1 MKVSTVI
8 PVYNRQELVKDALRS
23 AQAQNIDSHEIV
35 VVDNCSTDATWDVVQ
50 EFASQDPRIRCF
62 RNTENIG
69 PVRNWRVGIEKAKG
83 EYCHLLFSDDLIEP
97 DFLSSTLSLFDDQT
111 AFVMTGHKFLD
122 SNGFRNPS
130 TFQQKNVWTRDEI
143 LEAGIFGN
151 TNGIQLLSPLSALFR
166 RSELLNALVDDIANP
181 LGIDFPGHGAG
192 PDQLL
197 FLLTAIHYPTVKCV
211 NNHLVVMHAHE
222 GSITIKSKDLTLPRE
237 WTRWYF
243 VNQYWPQAR
252 ERFRSVLW
260 LTSKLNPNS
269 KPVFEHINRELG
281 GLPKISLIL
290 EYAIRRYF
298 NRPRKP
304 APGSIHIRTEVT
316 DKPTDERTT

>member
-8 PVYNRQELVKDALRS
+8 PVYNRQDMVKDAIRS

-35 VVDNCSTDATWDVVQ
+35 VVDNCSTDATWNVVQ
-50 EFASQDPRIRCF
+50 EFAHQDARIRCF
-62 RNTENIG
+62 RNSENIG
-69 PVRNWRVGIEKAKG
+69 PVRNWRMGIEKAQG

-97 DFLSSTLSLFDDQT
+97 DFLSATLSLFDDQT
-111 AFVMTGHKFLD
+111 AFVLTGHKFLD

-130 TFQQKNVWTRDEI
+130 TFQQKAEWTREEI

-151 TNGIQLLSPLSALFR
+151 TNGIQLLTPISALFR
-166 RSELLNALVDDIANP
+166 RSDMKRALVDDIANP
-181 LGIDFPGHGAG
+181 FGIDFPGHGAG

-197 FLLTAIHYPTVKCV
+197 FLLTAIHYPKVKCP
-211 NNHLVVMHAHE
+211 NKHLAVMHSHE

-237 WTRWYF
+237 WTRWSF
-243 VNQYWPQAR
+243 VNQYWPEAR

-281 GLPKISLIL
+281 GRPKIHLIL

-298 NRPRKP
+298 NRPRSP

-316 DKPTDERTT
+316 DTAIN

>member
-23 AQAQNIDSHEIV
+23 AQAQNVASHEIV

-50 EFASQDPRIRCF
+50 EFARQDPRIRCF
-62 RNTENIG
+62 RNSENIG

-97 DFLSSTLSLFDDQT
+97 DFLSSTLNLFDDQT

-130 TFQQKNVWTRDEI
+130 TFPQKNVWTRDEI

-181 LGIDFPGHGAG
+181 LGVDFPGHGAG
-192 PDQLL
+192 PDQLT
-197 FLLTAIHYPTVKCV
+197 FLLTAIHYPKVKCV
-211 NNHLVVMHAHE
+211 NNHLVVMHAHD

-304 APGSIHIRTEVT
+304 APGSIHIQTEVT
-316 DKPTDERTT
+316 DKPTD